1 MPTINTST
9 LTTINKDTPGSWTS
23 RTCSGFLQP
32 LQEDITAGQSC
43 TFPSG
48 GIYQDNNGTGDCFE
62 CIGYSRTEVRT
73 LKSNTTTV
81 YVKVYVSFDEN
92 GGSAVS
98 DKYVYYGS
106 NRTYGTLP
114 TPSRSGYTFQ
124 GWWTSESNN
133 NGTGTQIISSTV
145 VSTTALT
152 QTLYA
157 KWGQQTVAP
166 SVTQLQCVNNQLYAN
181 VYWGGFNYPSAS
193 VEVSQFPNFASKI
206 TVTISSNSTVN
217 VGSLG
222 SIGSGTYTVYARA
235 TDAGGVTSTTASRT
249 QNVGCFGFG

>member
-1 MPTINTST
+1 MPITVGTGSV
-9 LTTINKDTPGSWTS
+9 TTINKDTRGAWQS
-23 RTCSGFLQP
+23 RTCSGLLQP
-32 LQEDITAGQSC
+32 LDEDITAGQAC

-48 GIYQDNNGTGDCFE
+48 GIYRDNDGTGDCFE

-73 LKSNTTTV
+73 LKKGTTTV

-106 NRTYGTLP
+106 GRTYGTLP
-114 TPSRSGYTFQ
+114 TSSRSGYTFQ
-124 GWWTSESNN
+124 GWWTSESGN
-133 NGTGTQIISSTV
+133 NGTGTQITSGTV
-145 VSTTALT
+145 VSTTAIS

-166 SVTQLQCVNNQLYAN
+166 SVTQLQCINNNLYAN

-193 VEVSQFPNFASKI
+193 VQVSRASNFSNSI
-206 TVTISSNSTVN
+206 TVNISSGQTVN

-235 TDAGGVTSTTASRT
+235 TDGGGFTSTTASRT
-249 QNVGCFGFG
+249 QNVGCFF